1 MTVSV
6 AVSANCA
13 TLNATFTGALPRTKR
28 STTIGPATWAMT
40 SSCGAASSRPATSG
54 SSESESVCALPRMCA
69 WTTKT
74 SVAANPIA
82 SAHHGMWKPSV

>member
-1 MTVSV
+1 VSV

-13 TLNATFTGALPRTKR
+13 TLNATFTGALPRTNS
-28 STTIGPATWAMT
+28 STAIGPTTCAMI

-54 SSESESVCALPRMCA
+54 SSDSESVCALPRMWA

-74 SVAANPIA
+74 SVAANPTA
-82 SAHHGMWKPSV
+82 SAHHGIWKPSV